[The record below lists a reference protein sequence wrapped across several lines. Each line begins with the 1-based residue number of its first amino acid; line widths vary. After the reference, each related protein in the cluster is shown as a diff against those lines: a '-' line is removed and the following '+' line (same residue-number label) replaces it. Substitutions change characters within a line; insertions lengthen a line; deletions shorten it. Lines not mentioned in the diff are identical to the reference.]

1 MQTKIITSG
10 ADARQGLA
18 SGIIKM
24 ASAVKSTLGP
34 SGNTV
39 ILESLEHIGGMTI
52 TKDGVTV
59 ARSIALSDPLENMA
73 VRIMR
78 QAADRTATMAGDG
91 TTTAIVLA
99 EALILGGMDAGLTLS
114 QSKDLMAL
122 CDKAVKMLKKQS
134 KTVKLS
140 DLASIATI
148 SANNDPEIGA
158 IIAKAYKD
166 VGAEGIVSVQRATGQ
181 TTYVETT
188 KGMRF
193 KRGYTNRMFVND
205 QRKDECVLED
215 AYVLVS
221 DAPINNILTIENVLK
236 PVINSG
242 KPLVIIADC
251 SDAVQMTLAA
261 NVVKN
266 GLKFCVVQPPSFG
279 WRRQEQMGDIAFM
292 LGGKYFSE
300 QTGDDLSI
308 ATIGDLGVARSII
321 VGREETTIVRP
332 DLDKEALEARVR
344 ELWEQHKNTERK
356 DERDFIMERIASLS
370 GGMSVIYVGANTDVE
385 QKELYDRVDDA
396 VCAVRSALSEG
407 VLPGGGVA
415 LNYVAQT
422 MELPEGVLQKSLD
435 VFREAIKAPLRQ
447 IVANSG
453 QDTAVVEKNIANCGP
468 NFGFDVKSGKYGNM
482 MTMGIIDPAKVTKNA
497 LVSATSVAVTLLGT
511 NAIVTNE
518 SSK

>member
-1 MQTKIITSG
+1 MKNLTLG

-18 SGIIKM
+18 SGIKKM
-24 ASAVKSTLGP
+24 AGAVKSTLGP
-34 SGNTV
+34 CGNTV
-39 ILESLEHIGGMTI
+39 ILESPEHIGGMTI

-59 ARSIALSDPLENMA
+59 ARSIALSDPVENMA

-91 TTTAIVLA
+91 TTTAVVIA
-99 EALILGGMDAGLTLS
+99 EAMTLGGIEEGLTLS
-114 QSKDLMAL
+114 EAKLLTGMADKVAKRIDKLSK
-122 CDKAVKMLKKQS
+122 K
-134 KTVKLS
+134 VKLS
-140 DLASIATI
+140 SLEAIATI
-148 SANNDPEIGA
+148 SANNDAEIGA
-158 IIAKAYKD
+158 IIATAYKN
-166 VGAEGIVSVQRATGQ
+166 VGADGIVTVQRSQGQ

-188 KGMRF
+188 TGMRF
-193 KRGYTNRMFVND
+193 QRGYTNRMFVND
-205 QRKDECVLED
+205 QRKDECILED

-221 DAPINNILTIENVLK
+221 DTPINNILSIENVLK

-308 ATIGDLGVARSII
+308 AQVTDLGIAKRIV
-321 VGREETTIVRP
+321 VGREETIIVRP
-332 DLDKEALEARVR
+332 DLDTAKLDERVK

-356 DERDFIMERIASLS
+356 DEREFIMERIASLR

-396 VCAVRSALSEG
+396 VCAVRSALAEG

-415 LNYVAQT
+415 LNYIAHEV
-422 MELPEGVLQKSLD
+422 MEEEGHIERVRR
-435 VFREAIKAPLRQ
+435 VFCRALMAPFRQ
-447 IVANSG
+447 ILENAGIDDLEV
-453 QDTAVVEKNIANCGP
+453 QHNIRGCA
-468 NFGFDVKSGKYGNM
+468 FGFGLDLKSMHYGDM
-482 MTMGIIDPAKVTKNA
+482 MSMGVIDPAKVTKNA
-497 LVSATSVAVTLLGT
+497 LISATSVAATLLGT
-511 NAIVTNE
+511 NAIITNE
-518 SSK
+518 SNK

>member
-1 MQTKIITSG
+1 MHKKLTIG
-10 ADARQGLA
+10 EDARAQLTK
-18 SGIIKM
+18 GIQLM
-24 ASAVKSTLGP
+24 AEAVKSTLGP
-34 SGNTV
+34 CGNTV

-59 ARSIALSDPLENMA
+59 ARSIALEDPVQNLA

-78 QAADRTATMAGDG
+78 QASERTAAMAGDG
-91 TTTAIVLA
+91 TTTAIVIA
-99 EALILGGMDAGLTLS
+99 EALILAGMDAGLTLS
-114 QSKDLMAL
+114 QAKDLTIL
-122 CDKAVKMLKKQS
+122 RDKAVGMLKKQS
-134 KTVKLS
+134 KKVRLS
-140 DLASIATI
+140 DLESIATI
-148 SANNDPEIGA
+148 SANNDREIGA

-166 VGAEGIVSVQRATGQ
+166 VGAEGIVTVQKAQGQ
-181 TTYVETT
+181 TSYVETT
-188 KGMRF
+188 MGMRF

-205 QRKDECVLED
+205 QRKDECILED

-221 DAPINNILTIENVLK
+221 DTPINNILSIENVLK
-236 PVINSG
+236 PVINGG

-279 WRRQEQMGDIAFM
+279 WRRQEQMGDLAFM

-308 ATIGDLGVARSII
+308 ATVGDLGIAKRIV
-321 VGREETTIVRP
+321 VGREETIIIRP
-332 DLDKEALEARVR
+332 DSDNEKFKSRVA
-344 ELWEQHKNTERK
+344 ELWEQHKNTERN
-356 DERDFIMERIASLS
+356 DEREFILERIASLS

-396 VCAVRSALSEG
+396 VCAVRSALEEG

-415 LNYVAQT
+415 LKHIAET
-422 MELPEGVLQKSLD
+422 MELPNGVLQKSLD
-435 VFREAIKAPLRQ
+435 VFRVALKAPLRQ

-453 QDTAVVEKNIANCGP
+453 QNWVEVEKNIANCGP
-468 NFGFDVKSGKYGNM
+468 NFGFDVKNGKYGNM
-482 MTMGIIDPAKVTKNA
+482 MAMGIIDPAKVTKNA

>member
-1 MQTKIITSG
+1 MKNLTLG

-18 SGIIKM
+18 SGIKKM
-24 ASAVKSTLGP
+24 AGAVKSTLGP
-34 SGNTV
+34 CGNTV
-39 ILESLEHIGGMTI
+39 ILESQEHIGGMTI

-59 ARSIALSDPLENMA
+59 ARSIVLSDPVENMA

-91 TTTAIVLA
+91 TTTAIVIA
-99 EALILGGMDAGLTLS
+99 EAMTLGGIEEGLTLS
-114 QSKDLMAL
+114 EAKLLTVMADNVAKRIDKLSK
-122 CDKAVKMLKKQS
+122 K
-134 KTVKLS
+134 VKLS
-140 DLASIATI
+140 SLKDIATI
-148 SANNDPEIGA
+148 SANNDAEIGA
-158 IIAKAYKD
+158 IIAKAYEN
-166 VGAEGIVSVQRATGQ
+166 VGADGIVTVQRSQGQ
-181 TTYVETT
+181 ATYVETT
-188 KGMRF
+188 MGMRF
-193 KRGYTNRMFVND
+193 QRGYTNRMFVND
-205 QRKDECVLED
+205 QRKDECILDD

-221 DAPINNILTIENVLK
+221 DTPINNILSIETVLK

-308 ATIGDLGVARSII
+308 AQISDLGIAKRIV
-321 VGREETTIVRP
+321 VGREETIIVRP
-332 DLDKEALEARVR
+332 ELETTKLDERIK

-356 DERDFIMERIASLS
+356 DEKDFILERIASLR

-407 VLPGGGVA
+407 VLPGGGVT
-415 LNYVAQT
+415 LNYIAH
-422 MELPEGVLQKSLD
+422 EIIEKSEYNERIRR
-435 VFREAIKAPLRQ
+435 VFCNALMAPFRQ
-447 IVANSG
+447 IFENAGMDYLTVQHNVRGCA
-453 QDTAVVEKNIANCGP
+453 
-468 NFGFDVKSGKYGNM
+468 FGFGLDLKSMKYGDM
-482 MTMGIIDPAKVTKNA
+482 MSMGVIDPSKVTKNA
-497 LVSATSVAVTLLGT
+497 LISATSVAATLLGT
-511 NAIVTNE
+511 NAIITNE
-518 SSK
+518 SNK

>member
-1 MQTKIITSG
+1 MKKLTFGSE
-10 ADARQGLA
+10 ARQGLA
-18 SGIIKM
+18 SGIQKM

-59 ARSIALSDPLENMA
+59 ARSIVLEDPVENMA

-99 EALILGGMDAGLTLS
+99 EELVLSGIAAELTLS
-114 QSKDLMAL
+114 EARGLIEL
-122 CDKAVKMLKKQS
+122 CNNATKRLDELSRKVKME
-134 KTVKLS
+134 
-140 DLASIATI
+140 DLESIAAI
-148 SANNDPEIGA
+148 SANNDTEIAA
-158 IIAKAYKD
+158 IIAKAYND
-166 VGAEGIVSVQRATGQ
+166 VGQDGIVAVQRAQGQ

-193 KRGYTNRMFVND
+193 QRGYTNRMFVND
-205 QRKDECVLED
+205 QRKDECILED

-221 DAPINNILTIENVLK
+221 DTPINNILNIENILK
-236 PVINSG
+236 PVINGG

-292 LGGKYFSE
+292 LGGTYFSE
-300 QTGDDLSI
+300 QTGDDLSV
-308 ATIGDLGVARSII
+308 AQLSDLGIAKRIV
-321 VGREETTIVRP
+321 VGREETILVRP
-332 DLDKEALEARVR
+332 ETDKEALEARVR

-396 VCAVRSALSEG
+396 VCAVRSALAEG

-415 LNYVAQT
+415 LNYLAQDIDPL
-422 MELPEGVLQKSLD
+422 ESKASA
-435 VFREAIKAPLRQ
+435 VFRSALMAPMAQ
-447 IVANSG
+447 IVRNAGLDAIGVAKIVNN
-453 QDTAVVEKNIANCGP
+453 EE
-468 NFGFDVKSGKYGNM
+468 FGFGLDLKTGRYGDM
-482 MTMGIIDPAKVTKNA
+482 MEMGVIDPTKVTKNA

-518 SSK
+518 SGK